1 MSRFYAE
8 IQGNRG
14 EATRQGSEKSGIS
27 GHIRG
32 WHLGAKVNC
41 LARNNEDICCVYA
54 TGGSNG
60 SRSSQHIATIRGN
73 PYRIELNYR
82 LDKLVDE
89 GDYVDLKELISATI
103 FDYDCDQGTNY
114 NRPDEEDCNAI
125 AEHILEKLGYKL
137 KPKKEN

>member
-1 MSRFYAE
+1 MSRFYAD

-14 EATRQGSEKSGIS
+14 EATRQGSEKSGMY

-32 WHLGAKVNC
+32 WHLGAKIQC
-41 LARNNEDICCVYA
+41 FARNDEDICQVYA

-60 SRSSQHIATIRGN
+60 SRSSQHIATIRDN
-73 PYRIELNYR
+73 PYRIELNDH
-82 LDKLVDE
+82 LPKLVNE
-89 GDYVDLKELISATI
+89 SDYVDLKELISATI

-125 AEHILEKLGYKL
+125 AELILEKLGYQL
-137 KPKKEN
+137 IPEKED